1 MLVSSTV
8 RDAAVKSDDRATVAA
23 LRRWVELQNGGR
35 EFYGTDYHP
44 GDYLFTFEDGRS
56 PHSDTTRQRFDRLAA
71 AAGLSRITFMICATP
86 TRPAH

>member
-23 LRRWVELQNGGR
+23 LRRWVELQKGER

-44 GDYLFTFEDGRS
+44 GDYVFTFEDADLRI
-56 PHSDTTRQRFDRLAA
+56 PTRPGSESTAAAA
-71 AAGLSRITFMICATP
+71 AAGLSRITFMICAAP